1 MTRNYGPLHETL
13 DLEAAIELLPR
24 TELAEYRHKELAKVV
39 KAASSSRVV
48 EHPTLD
54 EVLEAQ
60 KTGEKVKV
68 LIMYGYKLS
77 MLGDGNRKTS
87 EEAVEDYFL
96 GEPGDRKFALLVEE
110 KSYWKEVTVSQVT
123 TNSRKG
129 KLDPDNWGFVGTY
142 GYVSG
147 SGYYENWEE
156 ADMTFVC
163 KDGTMNYILPKS

>member
-13 DLEAAIELLPR
+13 DLETAVELLPR
-24 TELAEYRHKELAKVV
+24 TELAHYRHKEFANAV
-39 KAASSSRVV
+39 KGVSSNRVMR
-48 EHPTLD
+48 HPTLD

-68 LIMYGYKLS
+68 FIMHGYKLS
-77 MLGDGNRKTS
+77 MLGDGGRKDS
-87 EEAVEDYFL
+87 EEAVEDYLL

-110 KSYWKEVTVSQVT
+110 NSYWKEVTVTQVT
-123 TNSRKG
+123 TNSKKG
-129 KLDPDNWGFVGTY
+129 KLDTENWGFVGTY

-147 SGYYENWEE
+147 SGYYEDWKE

-163 KDGTMNYILPKS
+163 KDGIMNRLLPKD